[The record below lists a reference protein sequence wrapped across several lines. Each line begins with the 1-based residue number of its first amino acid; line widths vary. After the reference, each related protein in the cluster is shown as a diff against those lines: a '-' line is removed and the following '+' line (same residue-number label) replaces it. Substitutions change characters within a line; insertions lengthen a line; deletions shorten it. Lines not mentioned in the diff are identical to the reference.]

1 MASLVVGSKVRE
13 ALKSQDVRVDGA
25 LIDALD
31 EHVGQLID
39 SAVASAK
46 ANNRGTVKG
55 SDVPGGGAG
64 DGDEGAALVVASQ
77 VRERVRQSEL
87 RMQAGLV
94 DALSTKVRS
103 DLKRA
108 VARAKGNNRSTVRPH
123 DL

>member
-13 ALKSQDVRVDGA
+13 ALKSQDVRVDGS

-31 EHVGQLID
+31 EHVEQLIAA
-39 SAVASAK
+39 AVAAAK

-55 SDVPGGGAG
+55 SDVPGGDAG
-64 DGDEGAALVVASQ
+64 DGDEGGALVVASQ

-94 DALSTKVRS
+94 DALSNKVRT